1 MGSTVSAVQSTSV
14 RISQA
19 DAMQLINGKK
29 YFFNKRT
36 NIKLETTGISLC
48 FLCVILSGPYVS
60 SSDPDDIG
68 KDRELEAATRGG
80 FLCTPRFCAYL

>member
-36 NIKLETTGISLC
+36 NIKLTNSKRQ
-48 FLCVILSGPYVS
+48 VYRYVS
-60 SSDPDDIG
+60 CVDPMFSSVDPM
-68 KDRELEAATRGG
+68 
-80 FLCTPRFCAYL
+80 FLLLTLRI